1 MRGAREMPG
10 TNLPK
15 GATVLVFLG
24 FMLLLFLYFIKGA
37 SVDSLNTNDWN
48 SQNESHN
55 TNGWNSRNEFV
66 KD

>member
-10 TNLPK
+10 TKLPK
-15 GATVLVFLG
+15 GVTVLVFLG

-37 SVDSLNTNDWN
+37 LVDSLNTNDWN